1 MATPVLSLAGLH
13 QQYSH
18 SWSLDIPALDIHAGE
33 VLAVIGPNGSGK
45 SSLLRILG
53 LLEAPFVGEVRV
65 HGRPVDAAHSVSA
78 RRRMAAVFQ
87 EPWLAD
93 MTVADNVALGLRFR
107 GVPPAAVTARVDRW
121 LERFGIAA
129 LRERSA
135 RWLSGG
141 EAQRVAL
148 ARALVVEP
156 ELLLLDEPFS
166 GLDSPTR
173 AALVPEL
180 GAILRADKVTAVLV
194 THDRNEALA
203 LADRVA
209 VLMDGRVCQ
218 VDETARVFYAPA
230 SEAVARFV
238 GVETIVT
245 GTVLSSEGGV
255 TVVDVGGQ
263 RVEIAAEVRSGDR
276 VRVGLRPEDITLIPG
291 AEPLGPSS
299 ARNALPGVI
308 VSVTASA
315 HGTHV
320 VVDCGFPLVAG
331 VTPRSVSDLGLREGG
346 RVTAVFTASAAHV
359 IGPAGGITMAS

>member
-1 MATPVLSLAGLH
+1 MLPVLSLAGLH

-18 SWSLDIPALDIHAGE
+18 SWSLDIPALDVRARE

-53 LLEAPFVGEVRV
+53 LLEQPFVGEVRV
-65 HGRPVDAAHSVSA
+65 HGRAVDASHSVSA
-78 RRRMAAVFQ
+78 RRRITAVFQ

-93 MTVADNVALGLRFR
+93 MSVADNVGLGLRFR
-107 GVPPAAVTARVDRW
+107 GVPRTVAVARVERW

-129 LRERSA
+129 LRDRSA

-148 ARALVVEP
+148 ARALVLEP
-156 ELLLLDEPFS
+156 EVLLLDEPFS

-180 GAILRADKVTAVLV
+180 GSILRADRVTAVLV

-209 VLMDGRVCQ
+209 VLMDGRVRQ
-218 VDETARVFYAPA
+218 IDETARVFYAPA
-230 SEAVARFV
+230 SEEVARFV
-238 GVETIVT
+238 GVETIVS
-245 GTVLSSEGGV
+245 GTVLACDGGV
-255 TVVDVGGQ
+255 TVVDVDGH
-263 RVEIAAEVRSGDR
+263 RLEIAASAAPGAR
-276 VRVGLRPEDITLIPG
+276 VRIGIRPEDVTLAPA
-291 AEPLGPSS
+291 AERPGPSS
-299 ARNALPGVI
+299 APNVLPGVI
-308 VSVTASA
+308 LSVTASA

-320 VVDCGFPLVAG
+320 AVDCGFPLVAA
-331 VTPRSVSDLGLREGG
+331 VTPRSVRELGLLPGS
-346 RVTAVFTASAAHV
+346 RVIAVFKASAAHV
-359 IGPAGGITMAS
+359 IGSAAGG

>member
-1 MATPVLSLAGLH
+1 VTAAPVLSLAGLH

-18 SWSLDIPALDIHAGE
+18 QWSLSIPAFDIHAGE

-53 LLEAPFVGEVRV
+53 LLEAPSEGEVRV
-65 HGRPVDAAHSVSA
+65 HGRRVDAAHSVSE

-93 MTVADNVALGLRFR
+93 MTVADNVALGLGFR
-107 GVPPAAVTARVDRW
+107 GVPPTEAAARVDRW
-121 LERFGIAA
+121 LERLGIAQ

-156 ELLLLDEPFS
+156 EVLLLDEPFS
-166 GLDSPTR
+166 NLDAPTR
-173 AALVPEL
+173 AALVPEV
-180 GAILRADKVTAVLV
+180 GAILRADRVTTVLV

-209 VLMDGRVCQ
+209 VLIDGRVKQ

-230 SEAVARFV
+230 SEEVARFV
-238 GVETIVT
+238 GVETIVS
-245 GTVLSSEGGV
+245 GTVVAREDGV
-255 TVVDVGGQ
+255 TMVDAGGG
-263 RVEIAAEVRSGDR
+263 RIEIAADASPGARLRIGI
-276 VRVGLRPEDITLIPG
+276 RPEDVTLAP
-291 AEPLGPSS
+291 AADPPGPSS

-308 VSVTASA
+308 LSITPSA

-320 VVDCGFPLVAG
+320 TVDCGFPLVAA
-331 VTPRSVSDLGLREGG
+331 VTPRSVGELGLRPGG
-346 RVTAVFTASAAHV
+346 RVVAVFKASAAHV
-359 IGPAGGITMAS
+359 IGAGAGG